1 MDLSINSMK
10 NTEKIIVTSPFEF
23 SKFLGKKKLIITG
36 EWCYENLS
44 NQIEKKK
51 YQIIK
56 NPFENKNLK
65 KKSYF
70 KIIQLY
76 KIFIVFLAKTLNKI
90 HKVQYSN
97 KYWEGIVGLWLLDF
111 LTVFYEKYLIV
122 QKLNNSRLLK
132 AYKFTN
138 EKIFPKDSRQ
148 SRNLMNSHDWN
159 NEIFCYLIE
168 KTKKI

>member
-1 MDLSINSMK
+1 MK
-10 NTEKIIVTSPFEF
+10 NTEKIIVTTPLEL

-36 EWCYENLS
+36 EWCYENLN

-90 HKVQYSN
+90 HKVQYSTN
-97 KYWEGIVGLWLLDF
+97 YWEGIIGLWLLDF
-111 LTVFYEKYLIV
+111 LTVFYEKYLVV

-132 AYKFTN
+132 VYKFTK
-138 EKIFPKDSRQ
+138 EKNFQ
-148 SRNLMNSHDWN
+148 
-159 NEIFCYLIE
+159 
-168 KTKKI
+168 KILTI